1 MKKIIGLIQP
11 FDIYQQFYVYQ
22 DGNKIDMIQTK
33 IQDIPDTIFE
43 LSQTYDINQIDLSG
57 AEHFTKKIIQQIQ
70 AQEIIKY
77 SENKLIIK
85 CI

>member
-33 IQDIPDTIFE
+33 IQDIPDTVFE
-43 LSQTYDINQIDLSG
+43 LSQTHGINQIDLSG

-70 AQEIIKY
+70 AQEITKY